1 MDNTTEVTTEDTIDV
16 YVVSSGLL
24 ECAVVGEDAS
34 RWLCK
39 RMEMLD
45 PWRGIPFVQRR
56 TMSHTEA
63 LKTMQEIAVKNTLEA
78 VKRESNK

>member
-24 ECAVVGEDAS
+24 ECAVVGEEAS

-63 LKTMQEIAVKNTLEA
+63 LRTMQEISVKNTLEA